1 MILLS
6 RVDDRKAVLGM
17 FNAAHEM
24 VHGGHDPQFPR
35 LGQMIVD
42 YDPPLKK
49 LSEEFVPHARTLNR
63 ALVSLAAI
71 YPRRNLNAEQ
81 WRSAQMLSLTANPN
95 QAWSLNQYLFS
106 IHSCLDFTSF
116 GDRLAIWKPFWH
128 QG

>member
-95 QAWSLNQYLFS
+95 QAWSLKQYLS
-106 IHSCLDFTSF
+106 N
-116 GDRLAIWKPFWH
+116 P
-128 QG
+128 Q